1 MDNKV
6 GVKNRVKSLIT
17 IIILSIIFL
26 LFMIPFILV
35 IINSFKS
42 KRDIIVDPLS
52 ITPESGFTIDNFI
65 EAFTKM
71 DFTKSFSNS
80 FLITSVSTILVLI
93 LAAMLAYYFVR
104 NNNRITKMFF
114 PLMVASMIIPFQ
126 AIMIPLVT
134 IYGSGFNLL
143 NNRGTLIFF
152 HVGFGMSMSVFMY
165 HGFVKSS
172 IPIELEE
179 AAYID
184 GSTKLQTFFMV
195 VLPLLKP
202 TTATLAILNVLA
214 YWNDYLL
221 PSLVLTRKELLTL
234 PLSTYLFYG
243 TYSADY
249 GVIMAGLVLTVAPV
263 LIVYLLLQKHI
274 IEGVISGAVKS

>member
-202 TTATLAILNVLA
+202 TTATLAILNVLE

-221 PSLVLTRKELLTL
+221 PSLVLTRKELLTI
-234 PLSTYLFYG
+234 PLST
-243 TYSADY
+243 
-249 GVIMAGLVLTVAPV
+249 
-263 LIVYLLLQKHI
+263 
-274 IEGVISGAVKS
+274 